1 MYTKRT
7 QRFTN
12 NNCTWSFYISL
23 AAHIISAS
31 LIIYLFVKPEPT
43 YTQRQ
48 LANSP
53 KWWTYESSSE
63 TLHIHATNVHIG
75 KTVHTDNQKSKRRR
89 LMHSSGAKLFV
100 NGIVQSESV
109 DILSQILYHG
119 TPLQNTLQGPKGDKG
134 DTGLKGDVGVK
145 GDTGLQGDIGLK
157 GDTGPKG
164 DDGDVGVKGD
174 AGLQGDIGL
183 KGDTGPKGDDGDV
196 GVKGDT
202 GLQGDIGLKGD
213 TGPKGDDGDAGVK
226 GDTGLQGD
234 IGLKGDTGPKG
245 DDGDTGKSG
254 ENEWWVYESGELR
267 VNASELRVNA
277 SNIYFSNLHTD
288 GDIIAH
294 GKIVTDKN
302 FIIAHGKIV
311 TDKNFHLGHND

>member
-164 DDGDVGVKGD
+164 DDGD
-174 AGLQGDIGL
+174 
-183 KGDTGPKGDDGDV
+183 
-196 GVKGDT
+196 
-202 GLQGDIGLKGD
+202 
-213 TGPKGDDGDAGVK
+213 
-226 GDTGLQGD
+226 
-234 IGLKGDTGPKG
+234 
-245 DDGDTGKSG
+245 TGKSG

-302 FIIAHGKIV
+302 F
-311 TDKNFHLGHND
+311 HLGHND